1 MSATDSSILI
11 NSLSEIKLGFHVALA
26 YSEEQGVI
34 AAPLAARIIDWADK
48 AELAA

>member
-1 MSATDSSILI
+1 VEVTKRERRAC
-11 NSLSEIKLGFHVALA
+11 KKC
-26 YSEEQGVI
+26 EEQGVI